1 MQQLQKEN
9 RRFLEFFES
18 QHNIG
23 YSKIQQKR
31 FTNSCTKHPPFNF
44 KPTLTTITQ
53 YLVDSGEIQHAVY
66 IYFCLHDKLVEQ
78 INPRVFM
85 HWVSAY
91 IDLLQSFNLDLIA
104 CKVYKFL
111 HTFAFYQEIRNVE
124 EKDNACTL
132 YDWDSSS
139 CVGSHECKSCRKP
152 VTTTKPCQECDAWPK
167 QLCCICRLP
176 VYGLCTWCKGCQHGG
191 HREHIVEWFKTEN
204 SCPSG
209 CGHNCVIVQ

>member
-1 MQQLQKEN
+1 MSETARKSNKKGLPT
-9 RRFLEFFES
+9 
-18 QHNIG
+18 
-23 YSKIQQKR
+23 Y
-31 FTNSCTKHPPFNF
+31 TKHPPFNLR
-44 KPTLTTITQ
+44 PTLATITQ

-66 IYFCLHDKLVEQ
+66 IYFSLHDKLIEQ
-78 INPRVFM
+78 ISPRVFM

-104 CKVYKFL
+104 CKIYKFL
-111 HTFAFYQEIRNVE
+111 HTFTFYQEIRNVE

-132 YDWDSSS
+132 FDWDSAS
-139 CVGSHECKSCRKP
+139 CMGSHECKSCHKP
-152 VTTTKPCQECDAWPK
+152 VTTTRPCQECNAWPK

-176 VYGLCTWCKGCQHGG
+176 VYGLCMWCKGCQHGG
-191 HREHIVEWFKTEN
+191 HHEHLVEWFKTEK